1 MVGGKVLNIQV
12 PFIFKDIV
20 DRLNVTA
27 EGAEAVL
34 LTVPL
39 ALLLGYGLA
48 RSSAAGMQELR
59 NAVFSFVSQR
69 AIRRVA
75 DGVFRHLHSLDLRF
89 HLDRS
94 TGAVS
99 RVLDRGNRSIAFVL
113 SSLVFNVVPTAL
125 EIALV
130 AGILAAKC
138 GVAYAGVTLGTI
150 ASYVAFTVGITQWR
164 TQFRKDMNKAEN
176 DASSR
181 VVDSLINYETVK
193 FFRNEEHEA
202 REYSRLLRAYQDAS
216 IKTQTSLSALN
227 YGQNIVF
234 AAGLTAM
241 MVMAAQDIVAGTMTV
256 GDLILVNGLLF
267 QLSVPLN
274 FIGSVYRDLRQ
285 ALIDMENMFAL
296 RNTDADVQEVPN
308 APPLALL
315 SAPSSPHTGNGSV
328 DSLEGITNP
337 VVRRA
342 LESVPPVPGAVGTLS
357 FSDVTF
363 HYPDAPSR
371 DILKHLDLVVPAGRT
386 VAVVGPSGCGKSTLV
401 RLLFRFFDTQGG
413 SVTVDGQDVKGVTLH
428 SLRGAMGVVPQDTV
442 LFNDTLYHNI
452 AYGDLRATIQQVGA
466 AADMAQ
472 LTAAVSRMPDGFATA
487 VGERGLKLSGGE
499 KQRVACARV
508 MLKNA
513 PILLA
518 DEATS
523 ALDTATEAGIM
534 TALKRLSQDRT
545 SLLIAHRLSTV
556 KDADLIYV
564 LEDGAVVEAGQH
576 DSLLRQGGLYANM
589 WNLQLQSARVGPVV
603 PSVPAV

>member
-1 MVGGKVLNIQV
+1 MGGKLLNIQV

-20 DRLNVTA
+20 NRLNVSADTA
-27 EGAEAVL
+27 SDVVL
-34 LTVPL
+34 AVPL
-39 ALLLGYGLA
+39 ALLVGYGLA

-59 NAVFSFVSQR
+59 NAVFSTVAQG

-75 DGVFRHLHSLDLRF
+75 NQVFRHLHALDLRF
-89 HLDRS
+89 HLNRS

-99 RVLDRGNRSIAFVL
+99 RVLDRGNRSISYVL
-113 SSLVFNVVPTAL
+113 SSMVFNVVPTIL
-125 EIALV
+125 EIGLV

-138 GVAYAGVTLGTI
+138 GAAYAGVTVGTL
-150 ASYVAFTVGITQWR
+150 AAYVAYTVGITQWR
-164 TQFRKDMNKAEN
+164 TQFRQNMNKAEN
-176 DASSR
+176 AASSK

-193 FFRNEEHEA
+193 FFGNEEHEA
-202 REYSRLLRAYQDAS
+202 KTYEESLREYQQAS
-216 IKTQTSLSALN
+216 IKTQTSLSMLN
-227 YGQNIVF
+227 YGQNVVF
-234 AAGLTAM
+234 SVGLSAM
-241 MVMAAQDIVAGTMTV
+241 MIMAAQDIVAGTMTV

-285 ALIDMENMFAL
+285 AFVDMENMFAL
-296 RNTDADVQEVPN
+296 RGTEPDVVESPDAK
-308 APPLALL
+308 PLALL
-315 SAPSSPHTGNGSV
+315 PASSTGGTST
-328 DSLEGITNP
+328 DGLTNP
-337 VVRRA
+337 IVKGA
-342 LESVPPVPGAVGTLS
+342 LATVPPVPGAVGELR
-357 FSDVTF
+357 FSGVHF
-363 HYPDAPSR
+363 HYPDAPER
-371 DILKHLDLVVPAGRT
+371 GILQGLDLVVPAGRT

-401 RLLFRFFDTQGG
+401 RLLFRFFDAQAG
-413 SVTVDGQDVKGVTLH
+413 SVAVDGQSVRDVTLP
-428 SLRGAMGVVPQDTV
+428 SLRSMVGVVPQDTV
-442 LFNDTLYHNI
+442 LFNDTLQHNI
-452 AYGDLRATIQQVGA
+452 AYGDLTASEEQVHK

-472 LTAAVSRMPDGFATA
+472 LTEAIQRMPQGFQTH

-534 TALKRLSQDRT
+534 GALKTLSTDRT

-564 LEDGAVVEAGQH
+564 LDQGQVVEAGQH
-576 DSLLRQGGLYANM
+576 ESLLQAGGLYADM
-589 WNLQLQSARVGPVV
+589 WNRQLASAQGLEEEVV
-603 PSVPAV
+603 AH

>member
-1 MVGGKVLNIQV
+1 MGGKLLNIQV

-20 DRLNVTA
+20 NRLNVSADTA
-27 EGAEAVL
+27 SDVVL
-34 LTVPL
+34 AVPL
-39 ALLLGYGLA
+39 ALLVGYGLA

-59 NAVFSFVSQR
+59 NAVFSTVAQG

-75 DGVFRHLHSLDLRF
+75 NQVFRHLHALDLRF
-89 HLDRS
+89 HLNRS

-99 RVLDRGNRSIAFVL
+99 RVLDRGNRSISYVL
-113 SSLVFNVVPTAL
+113 SSMVFNVVPTIL
-125 EIALV
+125 EIGLV

-138 GVAYAGVTLGTI
+138 GAAYAGVTVGTL
-150 ASYVAFTVGITQWR
+150 AAYVAYTVGITQWR
-164 TQFRKDMNKAEN
+164 TQFRQNMNKAEN
-176 DASSR
+176 AASSK

-193 FFRNEEHEA
+193 FFGNEEHEA
-202 REYSRLLRAYQDAS
+202 KTYEESLREYQQAS
-216 IKTQTSLSALN
+216 IKTQTSLSMLN
-227 YGQNIVF
+227 YGQNVVF
-234 AAGLTAM
+234 SVGLSAM
-241 MVMAAQDIVAGTMTV
+241 MIMAAQDIVAGTMTV

-285 ALIDMENMFAL
+285 AFVDMENMFAL
-296 RNTDADVQEVPN
+296 RGTEPDVVESPDAK
-308 APPLALL
+308 PLALL
-315 SAPSSPHTGNGSV
+315 PASSTGGTST
-328 DSLEGITNP
+328 DGLTNP
-337 VVRRA
+337 SVKGA
-342 LESVPPVPGAVGTLS
+342 LATVPPVPGAVGELR
-357 FSDVTF
+357 FSGVHF
-363 HYPDAPSR
+363 HYPDAPER
-371 DILKHLDLVVPAGRT
+371 GILQGLDLVVPAGRT

-401 RLLFRFFDTQGG
+401 RLLFRFFDAQAG
-413 SVTVDGQDVKGVTLH
+413 SVAVDGQSVRDVTLP
-428 SLRGAMGVVPQDTV
+428 SLRSVVGVVPQDTV
-442 LFNDTLYHNI
+442 LFNDTLQHNI
-452 AYGDLRATIQQVGA
+452 AYGDLTASEEQVHK

-472 LTAAVSRMPDGFATA
+472 LTEAIQRMPQGFQTH

-534 TALKRLSQDRT
+534 GALKTLSTDRT

-564 LEDGAVVEAGQH
+564 LDQGQVVEAGQH
-576 DSLLRQGGLYANM
+576 ESLLQAGGLYADM
-589 WNLQLQSARVGPVV
+589 WNRQLASAQGLEEEDV
-603 PSVPAV
+603 AH